1 MNLGQ
6 LVAQLDPDYQ
16 RKMSM
21 INAQIQSKY
30 EIEGAK
36 MQVQREIAAQQIQAQ
51 QRMEYERKQG
61 MIETERLR
69 GANERELL
77 ERKHQLDKEMVEYSA
92 MVQVMAKG
100 YSDVLDDYTKRRN
113 AIYDSIS
120 KGREFRQDLMKQT
133 FASILGNLS
142 AEAQHKRDLEKLHLQ
157 QQNNVSNIDFEQRF
171 KMALFESEQ
180 LAKKLDRE
188 YQQRGEEGVKR
199 QIDEAMARWGME

>member
-51 QRMEYERKQG
+51 QKMEYERKQG
-61 MIETERLR
+61 MIEAERLR

-100 YSDVLDDYTKRRN
+100 YSDVLGDYEKRRG

-120 KGREFRQDLMKQT
+120 RGREFRQDLMKQT
-133 FASILGNLS
+133 FSSILANMT
-142 AEAQHKRDLEKLHLQ
+142 AEAQHKRDVEKLHLQ
-157 QQNNVSNIDFEQRF
+157 QQNDISKMDFEQRF

-180 LAKKLDRE
+180 LAKKLERE
-188 YQQRGEEGVKR
+188 YQQRGEDGVKR
-199 QIDEAMARWGME
+199 QIDEALKRWEME